1 MSPHETNTCSD
12 LEEARARFEQR
23 AWEDAFQS
31 FARADRATPLGCDDL
46 ELLGWSAALTGRDK
60 ELLETLERLH
70 HNLVDEGQCLRAART
85 AFWIA
90 LRLFA
95 MHNPGHANGWLVRAA
110 RIVER
115 EGGDSAEQ
123 GFLLLP
129 VAEHHLRAGQNDVAH
144 DVAARAAAIGERFEE
159 ADLIGFARQ
168 QQGRAL
174 LRQGHVERGLAL
186 LDEAMVAVTS
196 GELSPV
202 MAGLVYCSVIAS
214 CQQVYA
220 LDRAHE
226 WTSALAAW
234 CQEQPQLVT
243 FTGTCLMHR
252 AEVMQLHGAW
262 EDAIDESLRACER
275 LSGDTDPEA
284 LGDAHYQQGEIHRL
298 RGELAE
304 AEDAYRSASQVG
316 REPQPGLALLR
327 LQQGR
332 MEEAI
337 GAIRRVLDTTPATWR
352 RAGLL
357 PACVEIL
364 LAAGDLEGARGACVE
379 LGDLAE
385 TFDTEILR
393 AMAGHA
399 RGAVLL
405 AELDA
410 GAAVTPL
417 RDAFYV
423 WQKVGAP
430 YLAARIRVLVGR
442 ACRALGDEDGAA
454 LELSAAR
461 DVFEQLGA
469 VPDIAKLQAE
479 RQDSARSN
487 DHGLSPRELQV
498 LRMVASGKTNK
509 AIAAELSLSE
519 RTVDRHVSN
528 IFVKTDVSTRAA
540 ATAFAYEHD
549 LV

>member
-1 MSPHETNTCSD
+1 MIPHETNAWSE
-12 LEEARARFEQR
+12 LEKARACFEQR

-31 FARADRATPLGCDDL
+31 FARADGATPLGCDDL
-46 ELLGWSAALTGRDK
+46 ELFAWSAALTGRDK

-70 HNLVDEGQCLRAART
+70 HTLVDEGQCLRAARA

-90 LRLFA
+90 FRLFA
-95 MHNPGHANGWLVRAA
+95 LRSPGHANGWLVRAA

-115 EGGDSAEQ
+115 ESEDSVEQ
-123 GFLLLP
+123 GYLLLP
-129 VAEHHLRAGQNDVAH
+129 IAERHLGAGENDVAH

-159 ADLIGFARQ
+159 ADLIAFARQ

-174 LRQGHVERGLAL
+174 MRQGHVDPGLAL

-196 GELSPV
+196 GELSPIV
-202 MAGLVYCSVIAS
+202 NGIVYCSVIAS

-220 LDRAHE
+220 LDRARE
-226 WTSALAAW
+226 WTKALAEW

-243 FTGTCLMHR
+243 FTGTCLIHR
-252 AEVMQLHGAW
+252 ADVMQLHGAW
-262 EDAIDESLRACER
+262 EEAIGESFRACER
-275 LSGDTDPEA
+275 LSKEVDPEA

-298 RGELAE
+298 RGELTQ

-364 LAAGDLEGARGACVE
+364 LAAGDLEGARGACLE
-379 LGDLAE
+379 LTELAE
-385 TFDTEILR
+385 TFDTKILR
-393 AMAGHA
+393 AMASHA

-405 AELDA
+405 ADGDA

-417 RDAFYV
+417 RDAFHV
-423 WQKVGAP
+423 WQSVGAP
-430 YLAARIRVLVGR
+430 YLAARIRVLIGR
-442 ACRALGDEDGAA
+442 ACSALGDEDGAA

-461 DVFEQLGA
+461 EVFEQLGA
-469 VPDIAKLQAE
+469 APDIAKLHAE
-479 RQDSARSN
+479 RQDSGRAS
-487 DHGLSPRELQV
+487 DHGLTARELQV

-509 AIAAELSLSE
+509 AIAAELCLSE

>member
-1 MSPHETNTCSD
+1 MSPHETNARGD
-12 LEEARARFEQR
+12 LEDARAHFEQR
-23 AWEDAFQS
+23 AWEES
-31 FARADRATPLGCDDL
+31 FLSFSRAHEATALGCDDL
-46 ELLGWSAALTGRDK
+46 ELLAWSAALTGRDK

-70 HNLVDEGQCLRAART
+70 HTLVDEGRCLRAART
-85 AFWIA
+85 AFFIA

-95 MHNPGHANGWLVRAA
+95 LHNPGQANGWLVRAA
-110 RIVER
+110 RLVER
-115 EGGDSAEQ
+115 EGGDCAEQ
-123 GFLLLP
+123 GYLLLP
-129 VAEHHLRAGQNDVAH
+129 VAEHHLRAGEDDDAYA
-144 DVAARAAAIGERFEE
+144 VAARAAEIGERFEE
-159 ADLIGFARQ
+159 PDLTAFARQ

-174 LRQGHVERGLAL
+174 MRQGHVDRGVAL

-196 GELSPV
+196 GDVSPII
-202 MAGLVYCSVIAS
+202 AGLVYCSVIAS

-220 LDRAHE
+220 LDRMRE
-226 WTSALAAW
+226 WTKALSAW

-252 AEVMQLHGAW
+252 ADVMQLRGAW
-262 EDAIDESLRACER
+262 SEAIEESHRACGR
-275 LSGDTDPEA
+275 LSPDTDPEA

-298 RGELAE
+298 RGELTE

-337 GAIRRVLDTTPATWR
+337 GAIRRVLDTTPAAWR
-352 RAGLL
+352 RTGLL
-357 PACVEIL
+357 PACVEIFVV
-364 LAAGDLEGARGACVE
+364 AGDLDEARAACVE
-379 LGDLAE
+379 LEHLAE
-385 TFDTEILR
+385 TFDTEIVR

-399 RGAVLL
+399 RGALLL
-405 AELDA
+405 AEGDPRA
-410 GAAVTPL
+410 SVTPL
-417 RDAFYV
+417 RDAFHV

-430 YLAARIRVLVGR
+430 YIAARIRVLVGR
-442 ACRALGDEDGAA
+442 ACRALGDEDGAV
-454 LELSAAR
+454 LELSAAQ

-469 VPDIAKLQAE
+469 APDTAKLHAE
-479 RQDSARSN
+479 PKESAHSN

-509 AIAAELSLSE
+509 AIAAELCLSE

-528 IFVKTDVSTRAA
+528 IFVKVDVSSRAA

-549 LV
+549 LI

>member
-1 MSPHETNTCSD
+1 MSPHETNACSD

-46 ELLGWSAALTGRDK
+46 ELLAWSAALTGRDK
-60 ELLETLERLH
+60 ETLETLERLH
-70 HNLVDEGQCLRAART
+70 HNLIDEGQCLRAARA

-95 MHNPGHANGWLVRAA
+95 LHNPGHANGWLVRAA

-123 GFLLLP
+123 GYLLLP
-129 VAEHHLRAGQNDVAH
+129 VAQHHLGAGQDEAAH

-174 LRQGHVERGLAL
+174 LRQGHVDRGLAL

-243 FTGTCLMHR
+243 FTGPCLMHR

-262 EDAIDESLRACER
+262 EEAIDESLRACER
-275 LSGDTDPEA
+275 LSSDTDPEA
-284 LGDAHYQQGEIHRL
+284 LGDARYQQGEIHRL
-298 RGELAE
+298 RGELTE

-337 GAIRRVLDTTPATWR
+337 GTIRRVLDTTPATWR

-364 LAAGDLEGARGACVE
+364 LAGGDLEGAREACVE
-379 LGDLAE
+379 LAHLAE
-385 TFDTEILR
+385 TFDTKILR
-393 AMAGHA
+393 AMASHA

-405 AELDA
+405 AESDA
-410 GAAVTPL
+410 GGAVTPL
-417 RDAFYV
+417 RDAFHV
-423 WQKVGAP
+423 WQEVGAP

-469 VPDIAKLQAE
+469 APDIAKLQAE

-487 DHGLSPRELQV
+487 DHGLSRRELQV
-498 LRMVASGKTNK
+498 LQMVASGKTNK
-509 AIAAELSLSE
+509 AIAAELCLSE

>member
-1 MSPHETNTCSD
+1 MSPHETNARSD
-12 LEEARARFEQR
+12 LEEARAHFEQR
-23 AWEDAFQS
+23 TWEDAFQS
-31 FARADRATPLGCDDL
+31 FARAERATPLECDDL
-46 ELLGWSAALTGRDK
+46 ELLAWSAALTGRDK

-70 HNLVDEGQCLRAART
+70 HNLIDAGQCLRAART
-85 AFWIA
+85 AFFIA

-95 MHNPGHANGWLVRAA
+95 LHNPGQANGWLVRAA
-110 RIVER
+110 RLVER
-115 EGGDSAEQ
+115 EGGDCAEQ
-123 GFLLLP
+123 GYLLLP
-129 VAEHHLRAGQNDVAH
+129 VVEHHLRAGEDDAACA
-144 DVAARAAAIGERFEE
+144 VAARAAEIGERFEE
-159 ADLIGFARQ
+159 PDLTAFARQ

-174 LRQGHVERGLAL
+174 MRQGHVDRGVAL

-196 GELSPV
+196 GDVSPII
-202 MAGLVYCSVIAS
+202 AGLVYCSVIAS

-220 LDRAHE
+220 WDRMRE
-226 WTSALAAW
+226 WTKALSAW
-234 CQEQPQLVT
+234 CQEQAQLVT

-252 AEVMQLHGAW
+252 ADVMQLRGAW
-262 EDAIDESLRACER
+262 SEAIEESHRACGR
-275 LSGDTDPEA
+275 LSPDTDPEA

-298 RGELAE
+298 RGELTE

-337 GAIRRVLDTTPATWR
+337 GAIRRVLDTTPAAWR
-352 RAGLL
+352 RTGLL
-357 PACVEIL
+357 PACVEIFVV
-364 LAAGDLEGARGACVE
+364 AGDLDEARAACVE
-379 LGDLAE
+379 LEHLAE
-385 TFDTEILR
+385 TFDTEIVR

-405 AELDA
+405 AEGDPR
-410 GAAVTPL
+410 AAVTPL
-417 RDAFYV
+417 RNAFHV
-423 WQKVGAP
+423 WRKVGAP
-430 YLAARIRVLVGR
+430 YIAARIRVLVGR
-442 ACRALGDEDGAA
+442 ACRALGDEDGAV
-454 LELSAAR
+454 LELSAAQ

-469 VPDIAKLQAE
+469 APDVAKLHAE
-479 RQDSARSN
+479 PKESAHSN
-487 DHGLSPRELQV
+487 EHGLSPRELQV

-509 AIAAELSLSE
+509 AIAAELCLSE

-528 IFVKTDVSTRAA
+528 IFVKVDVSSRAA